1 VFPFRPTCS
10 SIDSERNK
18 TQKVS
23 KKGPEKKAKKCGKLG
38 LTGWGNFKEI
48 FCDIYLELPLFNTT
62 KPNERKE
69 LSINMKII
77 ELK

>member
-38 LTGWGNFKEI
+38 LTGKYKIQKTSCIQKSFKI
-48 FCDIYLELPLFNTT
+48 
-62 KPNERKE
+62 KK
-69 LSINMKII
+69 K
-77 ELK
+77 